1 MLTQLL
7 MAVAFFCRDNIFY
20 VSGAIALGVVGLKL
34 YERTAAGGIALDRAK
49 MKMPLVGPLMQK
61 YSISQMCRT
70 LATLLGGGIPLLLS
84 LDVASKAI
92 GNRLIS
98 REVGK
103 VVQEINEGQ
112 SLADSLER
120 TGLFT
125 GMTVE
130 MVRVGETSGALTE
143 MLGNIADFY
152 DEEVDNR
159 ITVLISM
166 LEPALLI
173 AMGLVIAGML
183 LAMYLPL
190 FEAINAVRS

>member
-1 MLTQLL
+1 M
-7 MAVAFFCRDNIFY
+7 
-20 VSGAIALGVVGLKL
+20 
-34 YERTAAGGIALDRAK
+34 
-49 MKMPLVGPLMQK
+49 
-61 YSISQMCRT
+61 
-70 LATLLGGGIPLLLS
+70 
-84 LDVASKAI
+84 
-92 GNRLIS
+92 
-98 REVGK
+98 
-103 VVQEINEGQ
+103 VQQINEGQ

-143 MLGNIADFY
+143 MLSNVADFY

-173 AMGLVIAGML
+173 TMGMVIAGML

-190 FEAINAVRS
+190 FDAINAVHT